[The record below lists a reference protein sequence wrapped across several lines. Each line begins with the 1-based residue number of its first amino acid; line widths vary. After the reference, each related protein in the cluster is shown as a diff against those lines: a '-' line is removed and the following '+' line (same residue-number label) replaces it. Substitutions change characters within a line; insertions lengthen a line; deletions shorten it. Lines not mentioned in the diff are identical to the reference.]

1 MNDSNDELQEQATAV
16 LAGEDVTWIER
27 AYRTGFLQGLELLAV
42 ILYVN
47 RDTRD
52 LAGSSKIII
61 EHWSIVITKSV
72 EAGHITAR
80 YPASFLPM
88 GTKNINGWGWALS
101 LDQADRLFARAG
113 MAWTCSDLV
122 EQLFNNYVK
131 EASSPEQD
139 EKEANEMDAF
149 RIENKRLKAE
159 LKSAIEERDNA
170 SELFFGAIRHAFRKY
185 DPAKRNEYLSAMK
198 EALEHVDVPRDTD
211 TIRKYLQIGYEKNK
225 NARKPA

>member
-1 MNDSNDELQEQATAV
+1 MNDSDNELQEQAAA
-16 LAGEDVTWIER
+16 LLDGKDVTWIER
-27 AYRTGFLQGLELLAV
+27 VRRTGFLRGLDLLAL

-61 EHWSIVITKSV
+61 EHWSILITKSI

-88 GTKNINGWGWALS
+88 ETKSINGWGWALS

-113 MAWTCSDLV
+113 MAWTCSDIV

-131 EASSPEQD
+131 EGSSPKQD
-139 EKEANEMDAF
+139 EN
-149 RIENKRLKAE
+149 
-159 LKSAIEERDNA
+159 
-170 SELFFGAIRHAFRKY
+170 SELRRELGALKKKA
-185 DPAKRNEYLSAMK
+185 
-198 EALEHVDVPRDTD
+198 
-211 TIRKYLQIGYEKNK
+211 G
-225 NARKPA
+225 

>member
-1 MNDSNDELQEQATAV
+1 MNDSDNELQEQAAA
-16 LAGEDVTWIER
+16 LLDGKDVTWIER
-27 AYRTGFLQGLELLAV
+27 VRRTGFLRGLDLLAL

-61 EHWSIVITKSV
+61 EHWSILITKSI

-88 GTKNINGWGWALS
+88 ETKSINGWGWALS

-113 MAWTCSDLV
+113 MAWTCSDIV

-131 EASSPEQD
+131 EGSSPKQD
-139 EKEANEMDAF
+139 EN
-149 RIENKRLKAE
+149 
-159 LKSAIEERDNA
+159 
-170 SELFFGAIRHAFRKY
+170 SELRRELGALKKKLDSAGEIITGFAISKY
-185 DPAKRNEYLSAMK
+185 NFDPSA
-198 EALEHVDVPRDTD
+198 
-211 TIRKYLQIGYEKNK
+211 EKNMALSKMLIDLEAAHFPQDHKTLSQFLKRKFPPK
-225 NARKPA
+225 N